1 MRHYYLANKE
11 YFNKIKNTYKSK
23 LKPRELMLVI
33 GCEEGKG
40 YIIIVKAI
48 AKMAGPLLD

>member
-1 MRHYYLANKE
+1 VRYYYLANKE

-33 GCEEGKG
+33 GYKEGKG
-40 YIIIVKAI
+40 YIVI
-48 AKMAGPLLD
+48 AKATAKIVGPLPD

>member
-1 MRHYYLANKE
+1 VRYYHLANKE

-23 LKPRELMLVI
+23 LKLRELILVI
-33 GCEEGKG
+33 GYKEGKG
-40 YIIIVKAI
+40 YVVIAKAT

>member
-1 MRHYYLANKE
+1 MCRYYLANKE

-23 LKPRELMLVI
+23 LKPRELMLVM
-33 GCEEGKG
+33 GYEEGKG
-40 YIIIVKAI
+40 YIVIAKAI

>member
-1 MRHYYLANKE
+1 MRRYYLANKE

-33 GCEEGKG
+33 GYKEGKG
-40 YIIIVKAI
+40 YITMVKAA
-48 AKMAGPLLD
+48 AKIVGSLLD

>member
-1 MRHYYLANKE
+1 VRCYYLANKE

-23 LKPRELMLVI
+23 LKPRELVLVI

-40 YIIIVKAI
+40 YIVIVKAA
-48 AKMAGPLLD
+48 AKIAGPLLD

>member
-23 LKPRELMLVI
+23 LKPRELILVI
-33 GCEEGKG
+33 GYKEGKG

-48 AKMAGPLLD
+48 AKIVGPLLD